1 MFHFIAKKLFWGL
14 FRHFLSD
21 KNYARVRYKLER
33 GFFPDLENP
42 ERLTEK
48 IQQLKLFDR
57 NPLRQQAADRIKMR
71 EYVQEKVS
79 SEYLIPVLGVYNT
92 LEKYDWDRLPDQFI
106 LKANHGC
113 GFVKII
119 RDKASENF
127 EDIKQLTKEWQNQD
141 YSKLG
146 REWVYKDLPRS
157 IIAEE
162 LLLSDSGEIPHDFK
176 FTCIHGRVEFVQVD
190 VGRFNNQKRN
200 LYDREFNQLDVK
212 LLYPQYEG
220 EIEQPAQWDDAVQ
233 LSEKLASDFDF
244 IRVDLYLV
252 HDKIFVGELTNFP
265 GSGFIGF
272 DPDEFDKKIGRK
284 LSLSLQEKL
293 H

>member
-1 MFHFIAKKLFWGL
+1 MIHFIAKKMFWGF
-14 FRHFLSD
+14 FRHILSD
-21 KNYARVRYKLER
+21 KAYAKVRYKLER
-33 GFFPDLENP
+33 GVFPDLRNP

-57 NPLRQQAADRIKMR
+57 NPLRQRVADRIKMR
-71 EYVQEKVS
+71 DYVLEKIS
-79 SEYLIPVLGVYNT
+79 SDHLIPVLGVYDFFK
-92 LEKYDWDRLPDQFI
+92 EKEWGRLPNQFV

-119 RDKASENF
+119 RDKPAEKF
-127 EDIKQLTKEWQNQD
+127 EKIKQLTEYWQAQD

-162 LLLSDSGEIPHDFK
+162 LLLSESGDVPSDYK

-190 VGRFNNQKRN
+190 FGRFSDQKRN
-200 LYDREFNQLDVK
+200 LYDRDFNLLDVK
-212 LLYPQYEG
+212 LLYPQTED
-220 EIEQPAQWDDAVQ
+220 ELDKPALWDDAVE
-233 LSEKLASDFDF
+233 LSEKLAEDFDF
-244 IRVDLYLV
+244 IRADLYLI
-252 HDKIFVGELTNFP
+252 DSKIYVGELTNFP

-272 DPDEFDKKIGRK
+272 EPDEFDKEMGNK
-284 LSLSLQEKL
+284 LSLSFQGK
-293 H
+293 